1 MPSAQQIRYP
11 TRPVMCASTVL
22 CAHGSRVGMSRGVA
36 GEPSVLG
43 REEAHTA
50 LQESIRFTRPRKQKL
65 AAKPI
70 LRRRLSVRGA
80 YRLALKRSVGNAGRS
95 LSRSPKRASL
105 EESPTACGRGA
116 AGAGWGV
123 GAS

>member
-36 GEPSVLG
+36 GEPSLLG

-70 LRRRLSVRGA
+70 LRRRLSVSQSEARTGW
-80 YRLALKRSVGNAGRS
+80 RSSVPSGTPAG
-95 LSRSPKRASL
+95 P
-105 EESPTACGRGA
+105 
-116 AGAGWGV
+116 
-123 GAS
+123 